1 MNVEKLPTSLE
12 FRVRQTLKDAPWVES
27 TDQAAVDL
35 AAVYARRID
44 QATAEFESGE
54 ISSSDFT
61 KALYLGPH
69 LLNTLKALGGAPEDR
84 QKLLAARGDKKEV
97 DPVDDL
103 LKQRRKR
110 AAG

>member
-1 MNVEKLPTSLE
+1 MSVERLSASLE
-12 FRVRQTLKDAPWVES
+12 GKVRQTLRDTPWVEG
-27 TDQAAVDL
+27 TDQATVEL
-35 AAVYARRID
+35 AATYARRID

-54 ISSSDFT
+54 ISSSDYT
-61 KALYLGPH
+61 KVLYLGPH
-69 LLNTLKALGGAPEDR
+69 LLNTLKALGGSPEER
-84 QKLLAARGDKKEV
+84 QKLLAGRGEEKEV